1 MEDKK
6 YELVKRDFIIHK
18 GRKLYKIKALRH
30 ISKLVFKGYKGGYVE
45 GYHNLS
51 QKGTCWIGR
60 NSKVYENAIVKDNAV
75 IWDEAEVYGNAVI
88 KNDAKVFDYSQVY
101 GNAMIRDNA
110 VVEGDAEVFGNAEIS
125 SRSVV
130 TNNAKVYGNS
140 RVIDEFDPFGYQCP
154 KNSTILDNVNICGNS
169 VINSSTLADNAKVY
183 GNAKVNQVTARD
195 NIKVYDN
202 AVAGECKSGSFFFI
216 NDNSELYGN
225 SSIILQDIGARFCGD
240 TKIRDNSSINYFS
253 KSIKLPKLVKVD
265 VDYKNNVR
273 DHEEKK
279 V

>member
-1 MEDKK
+1 MKNKK
-6 YELVKRDFIIHK
+6 YKIVKDDFIIYRK
-18 GRKLYKIKALRH
+18 RKLYRIKALKR
-30 ISKLVFKGYKGGYVE
+30 FKTYAGMTIRRGELGGYVE

-51 QKGTCWIGR
+51 QEDNSWIYDDA
-60 NSKVYENAIVKDNAV
+60 KVYSNAKVKNSARV
-75 IWDEAEVYGNAVI
+75 GSNAEVYGNATI
-88 KNDAKVFDYSQVY
+88 K
-101 GNAMIRDNA
+101 DNA
-110 VVEGDAEVFGNAEIS
+110 VVEEDAEVFGNAEIS

-130 TNNAKVYGNS
+130 TNHAKVYGNS
-140 RVIDEFDPFGYQCP
+140 RVTDEFDPFSSSLCQ
-154 KNSTILDNVNICGNS
+154 KNSAILDNVNICGNS

-183 GNAKVNQVTARD
+183 GNARVNQVTARD

-216 NDNSELYGN
+216 NDNFELYGN
-225 SSIILQDIGARFCGD
+225 SSIILRDIGARFCGD

-253 KSIKLPKLVKVD
+253 KSIKFKLPKLVKVD
-265 VDYKNNVR
+265 VDYKNNTR

>member
-1 MEDKK
+1 MGRNRYKIVE
-6 YELVKRDFIIHK
+6 EDFIIHK
-18 GRKLYKIKALRH
+18 GRKLYRIKALKR
-30 ISKLVFKGYKGGYVE
+30 FKTSLGLTIRRGELGGYVE

-51 QKGTCWIGR
+51 QEDNSWI
-60 NSKVYENAIVKDNAV
+60 YD
-75 IWDEAEVYGNAVI
+75 
-88 KNDAKVFDYSQVY
+88 DAKVYSNARVKNSARVGSNAEVY

-140 RVIDEFDPFGYQCP
+140 RVIDELDPFGYLRP